1 MTIINRQCIKSSSKE
16 SIHVVEAH
24 GRITRVI
31 FLGGSLP
38 EDQNVSMAKQLSDAE
53 IEGLIKAI
61 EKIIDLYERDKKN
74 LL

>member
-1 MTIINRQCIKSSSKE
+1 M
-16 SIHVVEAH
+16 
-24 GRITRVI
+24 
-31 FLGGSLP
+31 GGSLP